1 MSGPLDPQQRA
12 QQGAALQAQLLATP
26 ATAPATPLQAA
37 TRDFVFGEIWS
48 RPGLDRRARY
58 LIAICSAACEPASA
72 EIIEQYLRGAL
83 QSQALTLAELR
94 EAALHFAAYAGWS
107 RGMSLDAALTRV
119 AGQLGLTPAGYAP
132 IQTQP
137 CSAEAR
143 HAAGSASFI
152 EAMRFNAPPPGVPFF
167 EIGIVGFLF
176 GEIWSRPGLDQ
187 RARRWITLVAAAD
200 SASTA
205 PIRTHSWAA
214 MASGNASVAE
224 MNEFVFQYAIHGG
237 WPKASVMQTTVLQMA
252 ERVAKGLSYD

>member
-37 TRDFVFGEIWS
+37 TRDFV
-48 RPGLDRRARY
+48 
-58 LIAICSAACEPASA
+58 
-72 EIIEQYLRGAL
+72 
-83 QSQALTLAELR
+83 
-94 EAALHFAAYAGWS
+94 
-107 RGMSLDAALTRV
+107 
-119 AGQLGLTPAGYAP
+119 
-132 IQTQP
+132 
-137 CSAEAR
+137 
-143 HAAGSASFI
+143 
-152 EAMRFNAPPPGVPFF
+152 
-167 EIGIVGFLF
+167 F